1 MRSPDPKVTIVSGDP
16 VTTVR
21 ELKAEVGGWEATW
34 SAVPV
39 TQGDGKRGEA
49 VTIADHCGAPRNE
62 HLRTGQHPGDHDGR
76 PVVELRAVLRRYTEQ
91 LADHG

>member
-21 ELKAEVGGWEATW
+21 ELKAEVGGWESTW
-34 SAVPV
+34 PAVPV

-49 VTIADHCGAPRNE
+49 VTIAVFPAMDTSGPASTR
-62 HLRTGQHPGDHDGR
+62 
-76 PVVELRAVLRRYTEQ
+76 
-91 LADHG
+91 